1 MGLVYSAAAY
11 RYVTVS
17 GGVTNLNTQIR
28 AAFRIR
34 DLTYNATPRNLAAVA
49 GMNPAM
55 TTLPNSISFRNIPYA
70 GFKVYAFD
78 SAEEMDPANAVG
90 VGIVPDM
97 PLANDFTSLSNN
109 TYNGWIVFSLERI
122 LNPTTGERLPAG
134 GEYWIRVQA
143 IDVMQ
148 KPVSGAEPAVFW
160 GGDSP
165 VSTQFAKVDSYP
177 EIPYPIVIDPNITN
191 GAVIASEEYAAGGT
205 VITLTVMPAAGYR
218 LVSGSLQ
225 LNGVPISG
233 YSFVMPRG
241 FAIITAQFSRIPSPP
256 GATPAPPPTD
266 IQIGDTRVPLS
277 TQDAM
282 AYELYKLG
290 LMRGVSTDEQGNP
303 NFGLDQP
310 LTRLQALILT
320 IRLLGLE
327 EEALAYEGENPF
339 TDVTAASQVR
349 YVAFAFDKGITT
361 GVSATLFRPT
371 RLVTMRE
378 FTTFLLRV
386 LGYDDSKGDFEY
398 VDALAK
404 AIEIVMFT
412 EKMVEDMNEGVFIRS
427 KAVDTM
433 IAALLTYINNS
444 DEIKLIDTLV
454 EAEIFTREQ
463 ADAFIEAVTGID
475 EEEPE
480 ETP

>member
-1 MGLVYSAAAY
+1 MPSPVFASA
-11 RYVTVS
+11 
-17 GGVTNLNTQIR
+17 
-28 AAFRIR
+28 
-34 DLTYNATPRNLAAVA
+34 
-49 GMNPAM
+49 
-55 TTLPNSISFRNIPYA
+55 NSIAFRNIPYA

-97 PLANDFTSLSNN
+97 PLANDFSSGSNN
-109 TYNGWIVFSLERI
+109 TYNGWVTYSLEGLRH
-122 LNPTTGERLPAG
+122 PTTGERLPAG
-134 GEYWIRVQA
+134 GAYWIRVQA

-148 KPVSGAEPAVFW
+148 KPVSGAEPEVFW

-177 EIPYPIVIDPNITN
+177 DIPYPIVIDQNITN
-191 GAVIASEEYAAGGT
+191 GIVIASEEYATEGT
-205 VITLTVMPAAGYR
+205 RITLTVRPAAGYR

-225 LNGVPISG
+225 LNNVPISG
-233 YSFVMPRG
+233 YSFIMPRG
-241 FAIITAQFSRIPSPP
+241 FAIITAQFSRIPTTP
-256 GATPAPPPTD
+256 GTSAAPPPDD
-266 IQIGDTRVPLS
+266 ILIGDTRVPLS
-277 TQDAM
+277 SQDAL

-290 LMRGVSTDEQGNP
+290 LMRGVSTDEQGYP

-386 LGYDDSKGDFEY
+386 LGYDDSEGDFEY
-398 VDALAK
+398 VNALAK
-404 AIEIVMFT
+404 AVEIEMYT
-412 EKMVEDMNEGVFIRS
+412 EKMVEDMNEGAFLRS

-433 IAALLTYINNS
+433 VAALLTCIKGS
-444 DEIKLIDTLV
+444 DEIRLIDTLV
-454 EAEIFTREQ
+454 EAEVFTREQ
-463 ADAFIEAVTGID
+463 ADAFIEAVTGIG